1 MYTLISLIVQ
11 VWCSLTRKGYDNA
24 PVLDPAF
31 VASFA
36 TPPSSNV
43 RVMAHSHVTPEPAF
57 YGTALTGE
65 FVSAHTPE
73 LFLAAC
79 RAVESTHTY
88 DTLSTLDWAQ
98 IADESLTHA
107 KHAPVEID
115 DTEESLRAL
124 AFEIEKY
131 AAQKRTRVQT
141 PVRIEHFASSTE
153 RMRAQRAA
161 YAAQGLTA
169 RGTVPQPVCEGTT
182 KAGKPCK
189 RKAQDGVTTCSLD
202 HANTDLALSFW
213 L

>member
-11 VWCSLTRKGYDNA
+11 VWCSLTRKAYTST

-36 TPPSSNV
+36 IPTHTPT
-43 RVMAHSHVTPEPAF
+43 RAMAYSTVGLTPAY

-79 RAVESTHTY
+79 HAAEAMHTY

-98 IADESLTHA
+98 IADESLTHH
-107 KHAPVEID
+107 KHAPVQVDEA
-115 DTEESLRAL
+115 EESLRAL
-124 AFEIEKY
+124 AYEIEKY
-131 AAQKRTRVQT
+131 AAQRTSARK
-141 PVRIEHFASSTE
+141 PAKIEHFASSTA
-153 RMRAQRAA
+153 RMQAQRAA

-169 RGTVPQPVCEGTT
+169 RGTLPQSVCAGTT
-182 KAGKPCK
+182 KSGAACK
-189 RKAQDGVTTCSLD
+189 RKA
-202 HANTDLALSFW
+202 NTGMAVCTAHTSALV
-213 L
+213 